1 MPNILTDYLSERY
14 SEADPEAFYRDLFPS
29 GRLGSRKYES
39 GAYNGVLVRVLR
51 RDGEPERAERH
62 LITDDLSDIATTATI
77 AQSFGGEFDIVSP
90 VSYAGRRP
98 MLDRAHELFAL
109 VFDLDGV
116 KVEDGEPVG
125 LADLL
130 YQMADVPGVRP
141 PLLPTPTYIVSS
153 GTGLHLYFILDE
165 PIRLW
170 PNVCEAMRLFRND
183 LTRRCW
189 NPYVTDLSKEPQLES
204 VVQGFRMVGS
214 MAKDGEQVVRAFRV
228 GRRVSMDYMNR
239 FVSEGA
245 RVPESVLGTS
255 YTLDEARE
263 LWPEWDPEW
272 RRKAAAAPETPWR
285 VKRDLFDWWCRRV
298 EAGEPYDGNRYW
310 CIFVAACYAA
320 KCPDVT
326 YEELEAWAH
335 RVRPILDAKTVKPH
349 NHFTEQHVQDALAA
363 YGNPIS
369 VKLRRDKVAEK
380 TQLPMPMNKR
390 NGLKQNQHLYLA
402 RRRKQDMKEIGLP
415 MKRGEG
421 RPRGSGIKRDLIR
434 SYAVDHPAANHSEIA
449 AALGVSRPTVIKWLK
464 PGWREEWDEQRRH
477 GVAKISLRRDDEARW
492 TIAKLEGHPEAEG
505 RVLDLSDR
513 QARRIPEGPKDWFV
527 GKPQEPIS

>member
-1 MPNILTDYLSERY
+1 MPNILTDYLAERY
-14 SEADPEAFYRDLFPS
+14 PEAAPEAFYRDLFPS
-29 GRLGSRKYES
+29 GRLGSRKYEN

-51 RDGEPERAERH
+51 REGEPERAERH
-62 LITDDLSDIATTATI
+62 LIADDLLVISTTATI
-77 AQSFGGEFDIVSP
+77 AQAFGGEFDIVSP
-90 VSYAGRRP
+90 ASYAGRRP

-116 KVEDGEPVG
+116 KVEGGEPVG
-125 LADLL
+125 LVDLL

-153 GTGLHLYFILDE
+153 GTGLHLYYMLDE
-165 PIRLW
+165 PIRVW
-170 PNVCEAMRLFRND
+170 PNVCEALRVFRNA

-189 NPYVTDLSKEPQLES
+189 NQYVTDLSDAPQLES

-228 GRRVSMDYMNR
+228 GGRVSMDYMNR
-239 FVSEGA
+239 FVPEDA
-245 RVPESVLGTS
+245 RVPGEVLRAR
-255 YTLDEARE
+255 YTAEEARE

-298 EAGEPYDGNRYW
+298 EAGEPFDGNRYW

-335 RVRPILDAKTVKPH
+335 RVRPMLDAMTAKPD
-349 NHFTEQHVQDALAA
+349 NSFTEKDVQAA
-363 YGNPIS
+363 IAVYGNPIS

-380 TQLPMPMNKR
+380 TQLPMPVNKR
-390 NGLKQNQHLYLA
+390 NG
-402 RRRKQDMKEIGLP
+402 RKQAVHLMGARAIQEINDRVNGTDW
-415 MKRGEG
+415 RAGNG
-421 RPRGSGIKRDLIR
+421 RKPKCNLVR
-434 SYAVDHPAANHSEIA
+434 SYAFEHSDASQREIA
-449 AALGVSRPTVIKWLK
+449 AALGVSKTTVNKWLK
-464 PGWREEWDEQRRH
+464 PGWREEWDEQRRCDA
-477 GVAKISLRRDDEARW
+477 AKISLRRDDEGRW
-492 TIAKLEGHPEAEG
+492 VVAKLEGHPEAEG

-513 QARRIPEGPKDWFV
+513 QACRISEGPKDWLV

>member
-1 MPNILTDYLSERY
+1 MPNILTDYLAERY
-14 SEADPEAFYRDLFPS
+14 PEAAPEAFYRDLFLS
-29 GRLGSRKYES
+29 GRLGSRKYEN

-62 LITDDLSDIATTATI
+62 LITDDLLDITTAAAI
-77 AQSFGGEFDIVSP
+77 AQTFGGEFDIVSP
-90 VSYAGRRP
+90 ASYAGRRP

-130 YQMADVPGVRP
+130 YQMTDVPGIRP

-153 GTGLHLYFILDE
+153 GTGLHLYYMLDE
-165 PIRLW
+165 PIRVW
-170 PNVCEAMRLFRND
+170 PNVCEALRVFRNA

-189 NPYVTDLSKEPQLES
+189 NQYVTDLSDAPQLES

-228 GRRVSMDYMNR
+228 GDRVSMDYMNR
-239 FVSEGA
+239 FVPEDA
-245 RVPESVLGTS
+245 RVPGEVLRAR
-255 YTLDEARE
+255 YTAEEARE

-298 EAGEPYDGNRYW
+298 EAGEPFDGNRYW

-335 RVRPILDAKTVKPH
+335 RVRPMLDAMTAKPD
-349 NHFTEQHVQDALAA
+349 NSFTEKDVQAA
-363 YGNPIS
+363 IAVYGNPIS

-380 TQLPMPMNKR
+380 TQLPMPVNKR
-390 NGLKQNQHLYLA
+390 NG
-402 RRRKQDMKEIGLP
+402 RKQAVHLMGARAIQEINDRVNGTDW
-415 MKRGEG
+415 RAGNG
-421 RPRGSGIKRDLIR
+421 RKPKCDLVR
-434 SYAVDHPAANHSEIA
+434 SYAFDHPDASQREIA
-449 AALGVSRPTVIKWLK
+449 AALGVSKTTVNKWLK
-464 PGWREEWDEQRRH
+464 PGWREEWDEQRRRDA
-477 GVAKISLRRDDEARW
+477 AKISLRRDDEERW
-492 TIAKLEGHPEAEG
+492 VIAKLEGHPELEG
-505 RVLDLSDR
+505 RVLDLSAR
-513 QARRIPEGPKDWFV
+513 QARRIPE
-527 GKPQEPIS
+527 

>member
-1 MPNILTDYLSERY
+1 MPNILTDYLAERY
-14 SEADPEAFYRDLFPS
+14 PEAAPEAFYRDLFLS
-29 GRLGSRKYES
+29 GRLGSRKYEN

-62 LITDDLSDIATTATI
+62 LITDDLLDITTAAAI
-77 AQSFGGEFDIVSP
+77 AQTFGGEFDIVSP
-90 VSYAGRRP
+90 ASYAGRRP

-130 YQMADVPGVRP
+130 YQMTDVPGIRP

-153 GTGLHLYFILDE
+153 GTGLHLYYMLDE
-165 PIRLW
+165 PIRVW
-170 PNVCEAMRLFRND
+170 PNVCEALRVFRNA

-189 NPYVTDLSKEPQLES
+189 NQYVTDLSDAPQLES

-228 GRRVSMDYMNR
+228 GDRVSMDYMNR
-239 FVSEGA
+239 FVPEDA
-245 RVPESVLGTS
+245 RVPGEVLRAR
-255 YTLDEARE
+255 YTAEEARE

-298 EAGEPYDGNRYW
+298 EAGEPFDGNRYW

-335 RVRPILDAKTVKPH
+335 RVRPMLDAMTAKPD
-349 NHFTEQHVQDALAA
+349 NSFTEKDVQAA
-363 YGNPIS
+363 IAVYGNPIS

-380 TQLPMPMNKR
+380 TQLPMPVNKR
-390 NGLKQNQHLYLA
+390 NG
-402 RRRKQDMKEIGLP
+402 RKQAVHLMGARAIQEINDRVNGTDW
-415 MKRGEG
+415 RAGNG
-421 RPRGSGIKRDLIR
+421 RKPKCDLVR
-434 SYAVDHPAANHSEIA
+434 SYAFDHPDASQREIA
-449 AALGVSRPTVIKWLK
+449 AALGVSKTTVNKWLK
-464 PGWREEWDEQRRH
+464 PGWREEWDEQSRRDA
-477 GVAKISLRRDDEARW
+477 AKISLRRDDEERW
-492 TIAKLEGHPEAEG
+492 VIAKLEGHPELEG
-505 RVLDLSDR
+505 RVLDLSAR
-513 QARRIPEGPKDWFV
+513 QARRIPEGPKDWLV

>member
-1 MPNILTDYLSERY
+1 MPNILTDYLAERY
-14 SEADPEAFYRDLFPS
+14 PEAAPEAFYRDLFPS
-29 GRLGSRKYES
+29 GRLGSRKYEN

-51 RDGEPERAERH
+51 REGEPERAERH
-62 LITDDLSDIATTATI
+62 LIADDLLVISTTATI

-90 VSYAGRRP
+90 ASYAGRRP

-116 KVEDGEPVG
+116 KVEGGEPVG
-125 LADLL
+125 LVDLL

-153 GTGLHLYFILDE
+153 GTGLHLYYMLDE
-165 PIRLW
+165 PIRVW
-170 PNVCEAMRLFRND
+170 PNVCEALRVFRNA

-189 NPYVTDLSKEPQLES
+189 NQYVTDLSDAPQLES

-228 GRRVSMDYMNR
+228 GGRVSMDYMNR
-239 FVSEGA
+239 FVPEDA
-245 RVPESVLGTS
+245 RVPGEVLRAR
-255 YTLDEARE
+255 YTAEEARE

-298 EAGEPYDGNRYW
+298 EAGEPFDGNRYW

-335 RVRPILDAKTVKPH
+335 RVRPMLDAMTAKPD
-349 NHFTEQHVQDALAA
+349 NSFTEKDVQAA
-363 YGNPIS
+363 IAVYGNPIS

-380 TQLPMPMNKR
+380 TQLPMPVNKR
-390 NGLKQNQHLYLA
+390 NG
-402 RRRKQDMKEIGLP
+402 RKQAVHLMGARAIQEINDRVNGTDW
-415 MKRGEG
+415 RAGNG
-421 RPRGSGIKRDLIR
+421 RKPKCDLVR
-434 SYAVDHPAANHSEIA
+434 SYAFEHSDASQREIA
-449 AALGVSRPTVIKWLK
+449 AALGVSKTTVNKWLK
-464 PGWREEWDEQRRH
+464 PGWREEWDEQRRCDA
-477 GVAKISLRRDDEARW
+477 AKISLRRDDEGRW
-492 TIAKLEGHPEAEG
+492 VVAKLEGHPEAEG

-513 QARRIPEGPKDWFV
+513 QACRISEGPKDWLV

>member
-1 MPNILTDYLSERY
+1 MPNILTDYLAERY
-14 SEADPEAFYRDLFPS
+14 PEAAPEAFYRDLFPS
-29 GRLGSRKYES
+29 GRLGSRKYEN

-51 RDGEPERAERH
+51 REGEPERAERH
-62 LITDDLSDIATTATI
+62 LIADDLLVISTTATI

-90 VSYAGRRP
+90 ASYAGRRP

-116 KVEDGEPVG
+116 KVEGGEPVG
-125 LADLL
+125 LVDLL

-153 GTGLHLYFILDE
+153 GTGLHLYYMLDE
-165 PIRLW
+165 PIRVW
-170 PNVCEAMRLFRND
+170 PNVCEALRVFRNA

-189 NPYVTDLSKEPQLES
+189 NQYVTDLSDAPQLES

-228 GRRVSMDYMNR
+228 GGRVSMDYMNR
-239 FVSEGA
+239 FVPEDA
-245 RVPESVLGTS
+245 RVPGEVLRAR
-255 YTLDEARE
+255 YTAEEARE

-298 EAGEPYDGNRYW
+298 EAGEPFDGNRYW

-335 RVRPILDAKTVKPH
+335 RVRPMLDAMTAKPD
-349 NHFTEQHVQDALAA
+349 NSFTEKDVQAA
-363 YGNPIS
+363 IAVYGNPIS

-380 TQLPMPMNKR
+380 TQLPMPVNKR
-390 NGLKQNQHLYLA
+390 NG
-402 RRRKQDMKEIGLP
+402 RKQAVHLMGARAIQEINDRVNGTDW
-415 MKRGEG
+415 RAGNG
-421 RPRGSGIKRDLIR
+421 RKPKCDLVR
-434 SYAVDHPAANHSEIA
+434 SYAFEHSDASQREIA
-449 AALGVSRPTVIKWLK
+449 AALGVSKTTVNKWLK
-464 PGWREEWDEQRRH
+464 PGWREEWDEQRRCDA
-477 GVAKISLRRDDEARW
+477 AKISLRRDDEGRW
-492 TIAKLEGHPEAEG
+492 VVAKLEGHPEAEG

-513 QARRIPEGPKDWFV
+513 QACRI
-527 GKPQEPIS
+527 S

>member
-1 MPNILTDYLSERY
+1 MPNILTDYLAERY
-14 SEADPEAFYRDLFPS
+14 PEAAPEAFYRDLFPS
-29 GRLGSRKYES
+29 GRLGSRKYEN

-51 RDGEPERAERH
+51 REGEPERAERH
-62 LITDDLSDIATTATI
+62 LIADDLLVISTTATI

-90 VSYAGRRP
+90 ASYAGRRP

-116 KVEDGEPVG
+116 KVEGGEPVG
-125 LADLL
+125 LVDLL

-153 GTGLHLYFILDE
+153 GTGLHLYYMLDE
-165 PIRLW
+165 PIRVW
-170 PNVCEAMRLFRND
+170 PNVCEALRVFRNA

-189 NPYVTDLSKEPQLES
+189 NQYVTDLSDAPQLES

-228 GRRVSMDYMNR
+228 GGRVSMDYMNR
-239 FVSEGA
+239 FVPEDA
-245 RVPESVLGTS
+245 RVPGEVLRAR
-255 YTLDEARE
+255 YTAEEARE

-298 EAGEPYDGNRYW
+298 EAGEPFDGNRYW

-326 YEELEAWAH
+326 YEELETWAH
-335 RVRPILDAKTVKPH
+335 RVRPMLDAMTAKPD
-349 NHFTEQHVQDALAA
+349 NSFTEKDVQAA
-363 YGNPIS
+363 IAVYGNPIS

-380 TQLPMPMNKR
+380 TQLPMPVNKR
-390 NGLKQNQHLYLA
+390 NG
-402 RRRKQDMKEIGLP
+402 RKQAVHLMGARAIQEINDRVNGTDW
-415 MKRGEG
+415 RAGNG
-421 RPRGSGIKRDLIR
+421 RKPKCDLVR
-434 SYAVDHPAANHSEIA
+434 SYAFEHSDASQREIA
-449 AALGVSRPTVIKWLK
+449 AALGVSKTTVNKWLK
-464 PGWREEWDEQRRH
+464 PGWREEWDEQRRCDA
-477 GVAKISLRRDDEARW
+477 AKISLRRDDEGRW
-492 TIAKLEGHPEAEG
+492 VVAKLEGHPEAEG

-513 QARRIPEGPKDWFV
+513 QACRISEGPKDWLV

>member
-1 MPNILTDYLSERY
+1 MPNIITDYLAERY
-14 SEADPEAFYRDLFPS
+14 PEAAPEAFYRDLFPS
-29 GRLGSRKYES
+29 GRLGSRKYEN

-51 RDGEPERAERH
+51 REGEPERAERH
-62 LITDDLSDIATTATI
+62 LIADDLLVISTTATI

-90 VSYAGRRP
+90 ASYAGRRP

-125 LADLL
+125 LVDLL

-153 GTGLHLYFILDE
+153 GTGLHLYYMLDE
-165 PIRLW
+165 PIRVW
-170 PNVCEAMRLFRND
+170 PNVCEALRVFRNA

-189 NPYVTDLSKEPQLES
+189 NQYVTDLSDAPQLES

-228 GRRVSMDYMNR
+228 GGRVSMDYMNR
-239 FVSEGA
+239 FVPEDA
-245 RVPESVLGTS
+245 RVPGEVLRAR
-255 YTLDEARE
+255 YTAEEARE

-298 EAGEPYDGNRYW
+298 EAGEPFDGNRYW

-335 RVRPILDAKTVKPH
+335 RVRPMLDAMTAKPD
-349 NHFTEQHVQDALAA
+349 NSFTEKDVQAA
-363 YGNPIS
+363 IAVYGNPIS

-380 TQLPMPMNKR
+380 TQLPMPVNKR
-390 NGLKQNQHLYLA
+390 NG
-402 RRRKQDMKEIGLP
+402 RKQAVHLMGARAIQEINDRVNGTDW
-415 MKRGEG
+415 RAGNG
-421 RPRGSGIKRDLIR
+421 RKPKCDLVR
-434 SYAVDHPAANHSEIA
+434 SYAFEHSDASQREIA
-449 AALGVSRPTVIKWLK
+449 AALGVSKTTVNKWLK
-464 PGWREEWDEQRRH
+464 PGWREEWDEQRRCDA
-477 GVAKISLRRDDEARW
+477 AKISLRRDDEGRW
-492 TIAKLEGHPEAEG
+492 VVAKLEGHPEAEG

-513 QARRIPEGPKDWFV
+513 QACRISEGPKDWLV

>member
-1 MPNILTDYLSERY
+1 MPNLLTDYLAERY
-14 SEADPEAFYRDLFPS
+14 PEAAPEAFYRDLFPS

-51 RDGEPERAERH
+51 HDGEPERAERH

-90 VSYAGRRP
+90 ASYAGRRP

-130 YQMADVPGVRP
+130 YQMTDVPGIRP

-153 GTGLHLYFILDE
+153 GTGLHLYYMLDE
-165 PIRLW
+165 PIRVW
-170 PNVCEAMRLFRND
+170 PNVCEALRVFRNA

-189 NPYVTDLSKEPQLES
+189 NQYVTDLSDAPQLES

-228 GRRVSMDYMNR
+228 GDRVSMDYMNR
-239 FVSEGA
+239 FVPEDA
-245 RVPESVLGTS
+245 RVPGEVLRAR
-255 YTLDEARE
+255 YTAEEARE

-298 EAGEPYDGNRYW
+298 EAGEPFDGNRYW

-335 RVRPILDAKTVKPH
+335 RVRPMLDAMTAKPD
-349 NHFTEQHVQDALAA
+349 NSFTEKDVQAA
-363 YGNPIS
+363 IAVYGNPIS

-380 TQLPMPMNKR
+380 TQLPMPVNKR
-390 NGLKQNQHLYLA
+390 NG
-402 RRRKQDMKEIGLP
+402 RKQAVHLMGARAIQEINDRVNGTDW
-415 MKRGEG
+415 RAGNG
-421 RPRGSGIKRDLIR
+421 RKPKCDLVR
-434 SYAVDHPAANHSEIA
+434 SYAFDHPDASQREIA
-449 AALGVSRPTVIKWLK
+449 AALGVSKTTVNKWLK
-464 PGWREEWDEQRRH
+464 PGWREEWDEQRRRDA
-477 GVAKISLRRDDEARW
+477 AKISLRRDDEERW
-492 TIAKLEGHPEAEG
+492 VIKKLEGHPEAEG
-505 RVLDLSDR
+505 RVLDLSAR
-513 QARRIPEGPKDWFV
+513 QARRIPEGPKD
-527 GKPQEPIS
+527 

>member
-1 MPNILTDYLSERY
+1 MPNLLTDYLSERY
-14 SEADPEAFYRDLFPS
+14 PEADPEAFYRDLFPS

-90 VSYAGRRP
+90 ASYAGRRP

-130 YQMADVPGVRP
+130 YQMTDVPGIRP

-153 GTGLHLYFILDE
+153 GTGLHLYYMLDE
-165 PIRLW
+165 PIRVW
-170 PNVCEAMRLFRND
+170 PNVCEALRVFRNA

-189 NPYVTDLSKEPQLES
+189 NQYVTDLSDAPQLES

-228 GRRVSMDYMNR
+228 GDRVSMDYMNR
-239 FVSEGA
+239 FVPEDA
-245 RVPESVLGTS
+245 RVPGEVLRAR
-255 YTLDEARE
+255 YTAEEARE

-298 EAGEPYDGNRYW
+298 EAGEPFDGNRYW

-380 TQLPMPMNKR
+380 TQLPMPVNKR
-390 NGLKQNQHLYLA
+390 NG
-402 RRRKQDMKEIGLP
+402 RKQAVHLMGARAIQEINDRVNGTDW
-415 MKRGEG
+415 RAGNG
-421 RPRGSGIKRDLIR
+421 RKPKCDLVR
-434 SYAVDHPAANHSEIA
+434 SYAFDHPDASQREIA
-449 AALGVSRPTVIKWLK
+449 AALGVSKTTVNKWLK
-464 PGWREEWDEQRRH
+464 PGWREEWDEQRRRDA
-477 GVAKISLRRDDEARW
+477 AKISLRRDDEERW
-492 TIAKLEGHPEAEG
+492 VIAKLEGRPELEG
-505 RVLDLSDR
+505 RVLDLSAR
-513 QARRIPEGPKDWFV
+513 QARRIPEGPKDWLV

>member
-1 MPNILTDYLSERY
+1 MPNILTDYLAERY
-14 SEADPEAFYRDLFPS
+14 PEAAPEAFYRDLFPS

-39 GAYNGVLVRVLR
+39 GSYNGVLVRVLR
-51 RDGEPERAERH
+51 REGELERAERH
-62 LITDDLSDIATTATI
+62 IITDDLMDISTTATI

-90 VSYAGRRP
+90 ASYAGRRP

-125 LADLL
+125 LVDLL
-130 YQMADVPGVRP
+130 YQMADVPGVRA

-153 GTGLHLYFILDE
+153 GTGLHLYYMLDE
-165 PIRLW
+165 PIRVW
-170 PNVCEAMRLFRND
+170 PNVCEALRVFRNA

-189 NPYVTDLSKEPQLES
+189 NQYVTDLSDAPQLES

-228 GRRVSMDYMNR
+228 GDRVSMDYMNR
-239 FVSEGA
+239 FVPEDA
-245 RVPESVLGTS
+245 RVPGEVLRAR
-255 YTLDEARE
+255 YTAEEARE

-298 EAGEPYDGNRYW
+298 EAGEPFDGNRYW

-335 RVRPILDAKTVKPH
+335 RVRPMLDAMTAKPD
-349 NHFTEQHVQDALAA
+349 NSFTEKDVQAA
-363 YGNPIS
+363 IAVYGNPIS

-380 TQLPMPMNKR
+380 TQLPMPRNKR
-390 NGLKQNQHLYLA
+390 NGRKREVHLMGA
-402 RRRKQDMKEIGLP
+402 RAIQEINDRVNGTDWRAGNGRKP
-415 MKRGEG
+415 
-421 RPRGSGIKRDLIR
+421 KRDTIR
-434 SYAVDHPAANHSEIA
+434 SYAVEHPEASQREIA
-449 AALGVSRPTVIKWLK
+449 AALGVSKTTVNKWLK
-464 PGWREEWDEQRRH
+464 PGWRDEWELQKDRT
-477 GVAKISLRRDDEARW
+477 AAMLSLHRVDDCRWMIAR
-492 TIAKLEGHPEAEG
+492 AEGHPESEG
-505 RVLDLSDR
+505 HLLDLSDR

>member
-1 MPNILTDYLSERY
+1 MPNILTDYLAERY
-14 SEADPEAFYRDLFPS
+14 PEAAPEAFYRDLFPS
-29 GRLGSRKYES
+29 GRLGSRKYEN

-51 RDGEPERAERH
+51 REGEPERAERH
-62 LITDDLSDIATTATI
+62 LIADDLLVISTTATI

-90 VSYAGRRP
+90 ASYAGRRP

-116 KVEDGEPVG
+116 KVEGGEPVG
-125 LADLL
+125 LVDLL

-153 GTGLHLYFILDE
+153 GTGLHLYYMLDE
-165 PIRLW
+165 PIRVW
-170 PNVCEAMRLFRND
+170 PNVCEALRVFRNA

-189 NPYVTDLSKEPQLES
+189 NQYVTDLSDAPQLES

-228 GRRVSMDYMNR
+228 GGRVSMDYMNR
-239 FVSEGA
+239 FVPEDA
-245 RVPESVLGTS
+245 RVPGEVLRAR
-255 YTLDEARE
+255 YTAEEARE

-298 EAGEPYDGNRYW
+298 EAGEPFDGNRYW

-335 RVRPILDAKTVKPH
+335 RVRPMLDAMTAKPD
-349 NHFTEQHVQDALAA
+349 NSFTEKDVQAA
-363 YGNPIS
+363 IAVYGNPIS

-380 TQLPMPMNKR
+380 TQLPMPVNKR
-390 NGLKQNQHLYLA
+390 NG
-402 RRRKQDMKEIGLP
+402 RKQAVHLMGARAIQEINDRVNGTDW
-415 MKRGEG
+415 RAGNG
-421 RPRGSGIKRDLIR
+421 RKPKCDLVR
-434 SYAVDHPAANHSEIA
+434 SYAFEHSDASQREMA
-449 AALGVSRPTVIKWLK
+449 AALGVSKTTVNKWLK
-464 PGWREEWDEQRRH
+464 PGWREEWDEQRRCDA
-477 GVAKISLRRDDEARW
+477 AKISLRRDDEGRW
-492 TIAKLEGHPEAEG
+492 VVAKLEGHPEAEG
-505 RVLDLSDR
+505 RVLDLSAR
-513 QARRIPEGPKDWFV
+513 QARRISEGPKDWLV

>member
-1 MPNILTDYLSERY
+1 MPNILTDYLAERY
-14 SEADPEAFYRDLFPS
+14 PEAAPEAFYRDLFPS
-29 GRLGSRKYES
+29 GRLGSRKYEN

-51 RDGEPERAERH
+51 REGEPERAERH
-62 LITDDLSDIATTATI
+62 LIADDLLVISTTATI

-90 VSYAGRRP
+90 ASYAGRRP

-116 KVEDGEPVG
+116 KVEGGEPVG
-125 LADLL
+125 LVDLL

-153 GTGLHLYFILDE
+153 GTGLHLYYMLDE
-165 PIRLW
+165 PIRVW
-170 PNVCEAMRLFRND
+170 PNVCEALRVFRNA

-189 NPYVTDLSKEPQLES
+189 NQYVTDLSDAPQLES

-228 GRRVSMDYMNR
+228 GGRVSMDYMNR
-239 FVSEGA
+239 FVPEDA
-245 RVPESVLGTS
+245 RVPGEVLRAR
-255 YTLDEARE
+255 YTAEEARE

-298 EAGEPYDGNRYW
+298 EAGEPFDGNRYW

-335 RVRPILDAKTVKPH
+335 RVRPMLDAMTAKPD
-349 NHFTEQHVQDALAA
+349 NSFTEKDVQAA
-363 YGNPIS
+363 IAVYGNPIS

-380 TQLPMPMNKR
+380 TQLPMPVNKR
-390 NGLKQNQHLYLA
+390 NG
-402 RRRKQDMKEIGLP
+402 RKQAVHLMGARAIQEINDRVNGTDW
-415 MKRGEG
+415 RAGNG
-421 RPRGSGIKRDLIR
+421 RKPKCDLVR
-434 SYAVDHPAANHSEIA
+434 SYAFEHSDASQREIA
-449 AALGVSRPTVIKWLK
+449 AALGVSKTTVNKWLK
-464 PGWREEWDEQRRH
+464 PGWREEWDEQRRCDA
-477 GVAKISLRRDDEARW
+477 AKISLRRDDEGRW
-492 TIAKLEGHPEAEG
+492 VVAKLEGHPEDEG

-513 QARRIPEGPKDWFV
+513 QACRISEGPKDWLV

>member
-1 MPNILTDYLSERY
+1 MPNILTDYLAESY
-14 SEADPEAFYRDLFPS
+14 PEAAPEAFYRDLFPS
-29 GRLGSRKYES
+29 GRLGSRKYEN

-51 RDGEPERAERH
+51 REGEPERAERH
-62 LITDDLSDIATTATI
+62 LIADDLLVISTTATI

-90 VSYAGRRP
+90 ASYAGRRP

-116 KVEDGEPVG
+116 KVEGGEPVG
-125 LADLL
+125 LVDLL

-153 GTGLHLYFILDE
+153 GTGLHLYYMLDE
-165 PIRLW
+165 PIRVW
-170 PNVCEAMRLFRND
+170 PNVCEALRVFRNA

-189 NPYVTDLSKEPQLES
+189 NQYVTDLSDAPQLES

-228 GRRVSMDYMNR
+228 GGRVSMDYMNR
-239 FVSEGA
+239 FVPEDA
-245 RVPESVLGTS
+245 RVPGEVLRAR
-255 YTLDEARE
+255 YTAEEARE

-298 EAGEPYDGNRYW
+298 EAGEPFDGNRYW

-326 YEELEAWAH
+326 YEELETWAH
-335 RVRPILDAKTVKPH
+335 RVRPMLDAMTAKPD
-349 NHFTEQHVQDALAA
+349 NSFTEKDVQAA
-363 YGNPIS
+363 IAVYGNPIS

-380 TQLPMPMNKR
+380 TQLPMPVNKR
-390 NGLKQNQHLYLA
+390 NG
-402 RRRKQDMKEIGLP
+402 RKQAVHLMGARAIQEINDRVNGTDW
-415 MKRGEG
+415 RAGNG
-421 RPRGSGIKRDLIR
+421 RKPKCDLVR
-434 SYAVDHPAANHSEIA
+434 SYAFEHSDASQREIA
-449 AALGVSRPTVIKWLK
+449 AALGVSKTTVNKWLK
-464 PGWREEWDEQRRH
+464 PGWREEWDEQRRCDA
-477 GVAKISLRRDDEARW
+477 AKISLRRDDEGRW
-492 TIAKLEGHPEAEG
+492 VVAKLEGHPEAEG

-513 QARRIPEGPKDWFV
+513 QACRISEGPKDWLV

>member
-1 MPNILTDYLSERY
+1 MPNILTDYLAERY
-14 SEADPEAFYRDLFPS
+14 PEAAPEAFYRDLFLS
-29 GRLGSRKYES
+29 GRLGSRKYEN

-62 LITDDLSDIATTATI
+62 LITDDLLDITTAAAI
-77 AQSFGGEFDIVSP
+77 AQTFGGEFDIVSP
-90 VSYAGRRP
+90 ASYAGRRP

-130 YQMADVPGVRP
+130 YQMTDVPGIRP

-153 GTGLHLYFILDE
+153 GTGLHLYYMLDE
-165 PIRLW
+165 PIRVW
-170 PNVCEAMRLFRND
+170 PNVCEALRVFRNA

-189 NPYVTDLSKEPQLES
+189 NQYVTDLSDAPQLES

-228 GRRVSMDYMNR
+228 GDRVSMDYMNR
-239 FVSEGA
+239 FVPEDA
-245 RVPESVLGTS
+245 RVPGEVLRAR
-255 YTLDEARE
+255 YTAEEARE

-298 EAGEPYDGNRYW
+298 EAGEPFDGNRYW

-335 RVRPILDAKTVKPH
+335 RVRPMLDAMTAKPD
-349 NHFTEQHVQDALAA
+349 NSFTEKDVQAA
-363 YGNPIS
+363 IAVYGNPIS

-380 TQLPMPMNKR
+380 TQLPMPVNKR
-390 NGLKQNQHLYLA
+390 NG
-402 RRRKQDMKEIGLP
+402 RKQAVHLMGARAIQEINDRVNGTDW
-415 MKRGEG
+415 RAGNG
-421 RPRGSGIKRDLIR
+421 RKPKCDLVR
-434 SYAVDHPAANHSEIA
+434 SYAFDHPDASQREIA
-449 AALGVSRPTVIKWLK
+449 AALGVSKTTVNKWLK
-464 PGWREEWDEQRRH
+464 PGWREEWDEQRRRDA
-477 GVAKISLRRDDEARW
+477 AKISLRRDDEERW
-492 TIAKLEGHPEAEG
+492 VIAKLEGHPELEG
-505 RVLDLSDR
+505 RVLDLSAR
-513 QARRIPEGPKDWFV
+513 QARRIPEGPKD
-527 GKPQEPIS
+527 

>member
-1 MPNILTDYLSERY
+1 MPNILTDYLAERY
-14 SEADPEAFYRDLFPS
+14 PEAAPEAFYRDLFLS
-29 GRLGSRKYES
+29 GRLGSRKYEN

-62 LITDDLSDIATTATI
+62 LITDDLLDITTAAAI
-77 AQSFGGEFDIVSP
+77 AQTFGGEFDIVSP
-90 VSYAGRRP
+90 ASYAGRRP

-130 YQMADVPGVRP
+130 YQMTDVPGIRP

-153 GTGLHLYFILDE
+153 GTGLHLYYMLDE
-165 PIRLW
+165 PIRVW
-170 PNVCEAMRLFRND
+170 PNVCEALRVFRNA

-189 NPYVTDLSKEPQLES
+189 NQYVTDLSDAPQLES

-228 GRRVSMDYMNR
+228 GDRVSMDYMNR
-239 FVSEGA
+239 FVSEDA
-245 RVPESVLGTS
+245 RVPGEVLRAR
-255 YTLDEARE
+255 YTAEEARE

-298 EAGEPYDGNRYW
+298 EAGEPFDGNRYW

-335 RVRPILDAKTVKPH
+335 RVRPMLDAMTAKPD
-349 NHFTEQHVQDALAA
+349 NSFTEKDVQAA
-363 YGNPIS
+363 IAVYGNPIS

-380 TQLPMPMNKR
+380 TQLPMPVNKR
-390 NGLKQNQHLYLA
+390 NG
-402 RRRKQDMKEIGLP
+402 RKQAVHLMGARAIQEINDRVNGTDW
-415 MKRGEG
+415 RAGNG
-421 RPRGSGIKRDLIR
+421 RKPKCDLVR
-434 SYAVDHPAANHSEIA
+434 SYAFDHPDASQREIA
-449 AALGVSRPTVIKWLK
+449 AALGVSKTTVNKWLK
-464 PGWREEWDEQRRH
+464 PGWREEWDEQRRRDA
-477 GVAKISLRRDDEARW
+477 AKISLRRDDEERW
-492 TIAKLEGHPEAEG
+492 VIAKLEGHPELEG
-505 RVLDLSDR
+505 RVLDLSAR
-513 QARRIPEGPKDWFV
+513 QARRIPEGPKD
-527 GKPQEPIS
+527 

>member
-1 MPNILTDYLSERY
+1 MPNILTDYLAERY
-14 SEADPEAFYRDLFPS
+14 PEAAPEAFYRDLFPS
-29 GRLGSRKYES
+29 GRLGSRKYEN

-51 RDGEPERAERH
+51 REGEPERAERH
-62 LITDDLSDIATTATI
+62 LIADDLLVISTTATI

-90 VSYAGRRP
+90 ASYAGRRP

-116 KVEDGEPVG
+116 KVEGGEPVG
-125 LADLL
+125 LVDLL

-153 GTGLHLYFILDE
+153 GTGLHLYYMLDE
-165 PIRLW
+165 PIRVW
-170 PNVCEAMRLFRND
+170 PNVCEALRVFRNA

-189 NPYVTDLSKEPQLES
+189 NQYVTDLSDAPQLES

-228 GRRVSMDYMNR
+228 GGRVSMDYMNR
-239 FVSEGA
+239 FVPEDA
-245 RVPESVLGTS
+245 RVPGEVLRAR
-255 YTLDEARE
+255 YTAEEARE

-298 EAGEPYDGNRYW
+298 EAGEPFDGNRYW

-335 RVRPILDAKTVKPH
+335 RVRPMLDAMTAKPD
-349 NHFTEQHVQDALAA
+349 NSFTEKDVQAA
-363 YGNPIS
+363 IAVYGNPIS

-380 TQLPMPMNKR
+380 TQLPMPVNKR
-390 NGLKQNQHLYLA
+390 NG
-402 RRRKQDMKEIGLP
+402 RKQAVHLMGARAIQEINDRVNGTDW
-415 MKRGEG
+415 RAGNG
-421 RPRGSGIKRDLIR
+421 RKPKCDLVR
-434 SYAVDHPAANHSEIA
+434 SYAFEHSDASQREIA
-449 AALGVSRPTVIKWLK
+449 AALGVSKTTVNKWLK
-464 PGWREEWDEQRRH
+464 PGWREEWDEQRRCDA
-477 GVAKISLRRDDEARW
+477 AKISLRRDDEGRW
-492 TIAKLEGHPEAEG
+492 VVAKLEGHPEAEG

-513 QARRIPEGPKDWFV
+513 QACWISEGPKDWLV

>member
-1 MPNILTDYLSERY
+1 MPNILTDYLAERY
-14 SEADPEAFYRDLFPS
+14 PEAAPEAFYRDLFPS
-29 GRLGSRKYES
+29 GRLGSRKYEN

-62 LITDDLSDIATTATI
+62 LIADDLLVISTTATI

-90 VSYAGRRP
+90 ASYAGRRP

-116 KVEDGEPVG
+116 KVEGGEPVG
-125 LADLL
+125 LVDLL

-153 GTGLHLYFILDE
+153 GTGLHLYYMLDE
-165 PIRLW
+165 PIRVW
-170 PNVCEAMRLFRND
+170 PNVCEALRVFRNA

-189 NPYVTDLSKEPQLES
+189 NQYVTDLSDAPQLES

-228 GRRVSMDYMNR
+228 GGRVSMDYMNR
-239 FVSEGA
+239 FVPEDA
-245 RVPESVLGTS
+245 RVPGEVLRAR
-255 YTLDEARE
+255 YTAEEARE

-298 EAGEPYDGNRYW
+298 EAGEPFDGNRYW

-335 RVRPILDAKTVKPH
+335 RVRPMLDAMTAKPD
-349 NHFTEQHVQDALAA
+349 NSFTEKDVQAA
-363 YGNPIS
+363 IAVYGNPIS

-380 TQLPMPMNKR
+380 TQLPMPVNKR
-390 NGLKQNQHLYLA
+390 NG
-402 RRRKQDMKEIGLP
+402 RKQAVHLMGARAIQEINDRVNGTDW
-415 MKRGEG
+415 RAGNG
-421 RPRGSGIKRDLIR
+421 RKPKCDLVR
-434 SYAVDHPAANHSEIA
+434 SYAFEHSDASQREIA
-449 AALGVSRPTVIKWLK
+449 AALGVSKTTVNKWLK
-464 PGWREEWDEQRRH
+464 PGWREEWDEQRRCDA
-477 GVAKISLRRDDEARW
+477 AKISLRRDDEGRW
-492 TIAKLEGHPEAEG
+492 VVAKLEGHPEAEG

-513 QARRIPEGPKDWFV
+513 QACRISEGPKDWLV

>member
-1 MPNILTDYLSERY
+1 MPNILTDYLAERY
-14 SEADPEAFYRDLFPS
+14 PEAAPEAFYRDLFPS
-29 GRLGSRKYES
+29 GRLGSRKYED

-51 RDGEPERAERH
+51 RDGEPERVERH
-62 LITDDLSDIATTATI
+62 LITDDLMDISTTATI

-90 VSYAGRRP
+90 ASYAGRRP

-116 KVEDGEPVG
+116 RVEDGEPVG

-153 GTGLHLYFILDE
+153 GTGLHLYYMLDE
-165 PIRLW
+165 PIRVW
-170 PNVCEAMRLFRND
+170 PNVCEALCVFRNA

-189 NPYVTDLSKEPQLES
+189 NQYVTDLSDVPQLES

-228 GRRVSMDYMNR
+228 GDRVSMDCMNR
-239 FVSEGA
+239 FVPEDA
-245 RVPESVLGTS
+245 RVPGEVLRARHTAE
-255 YTLDEARE
+255 EARE

-298 EAGEPYDGNRYW
+298 EAGEPFDGNRYW
-310 CIFVAACYAA
+310 CVFVAACYAA

-335 RVRPILDAKTVKPH
+335 RVRPMLDAMTVNPD
-349 NHFTEQHVQDALAA
+349 NSFTEKDVQDAIAV

-380 TQLPMPMNKR
+380 TQLPMPVNKR

-421 RPRGSGIKRDLIR
+421 RPKGSGVKRDVVR
-434 SYAVDHPAANHSEIA
+434 AYASEHPDASHSAIA
-449 AALGVSRPTVIKWLK
+449 RTLGISRPTVIKWLK
-464 PGWREEWDEQRRH
+464 PGWREEWDEQRRRDS
-477 GVAKISLRRDDEARW
+477 AKISLRRGDEGRW
-492 TIAKLEGHPEAEG
+492 VIAELEGHPEVEG
-505 RVLDLSDR
+505 RVLDLSDHP
-513 QARRIPEGPKDWFV
+513 ARRIPEGPKDWLV
-527 GKPQEPIS
+527 G

>member
-1 MPNILTDYLSERY
+1 MPNILTDYLAERY
-14 SEADPEAFYRDLFPS
+14 PEAAPEAFYRDLFPS
-29 GRLGSRKYES
+29 GRLGSRKYEN

-51 RDGEPERAERH
+51 REGEPERAERH
-62 LITDDLSDIATTATI
+62 LIADDLLVISTTATI

-90 VSYAGRRP
+90 ASYAGRRP

-116 KVEDGEPVG
+116 KVEGGEPVG
-125 LADLL
+125 LVDLL

-153 GTGLHLYFILDE
+153 GTGLHLYYMLDE
-165 PIRLW
+165 PIRVW
-170 PNVCEAMRLFRND
+170 PNVCEALRVFRNA

-189 NPYVTDLSKEPQLES
+189 NQYVTDLSDAPQLES

-228 GRRVSMDYMNR
+228 GGRVSMDYMNR
-239 FVSEGA
+239 FVPEDA
-245 RVPESVLGTS
+245 RVPGEVLRAR
-255 YTLDEARE
+255 YTAEEARE

-298 EAGEPYDGNRYW
+298 EAGEPFDGNRYW

-335 RVRPILDAKTVKPH
+335 RVRPMLDAMTAKPD
-349 NHFTEQHVQDALAA
+349 NSFTEKDVQAA
-363 YGNPIS
+363 IAVYGNPIS

-380 TQLPMPMNKR
+380 TQLPMPVNKR
-390 NGLKQNQHLYLA
+390 NG
-402 RRRKQDMKEIGLP
+402 RKQAVHLMGARAIQEINDRVNGTDW
-415 MKRGEG
+415 RAGNG
-421 RPRGSGIKRDLIR
+421 RKPKCDLVR
-434 SYAVDHPAANHSEIA
+434 SYAFEHSDASQREIA
-449 AALGVSRPTVIKWLK
+449 AALDVSKTTVNKWLK
-464 PGWREEWDEQRRH
+464 PGWREEWDEQRRCDA
-477 GVAKISLRRDDEARW
+477 AKISLRRDDEGRW
-492 TIAKLEGHPEAEG
+492 VVAKLEGHPEAEG

-513 QARRIPEGPKDWFV
+513 QACRISEGPKDWLV